1 MVRPENI
8 DSLEIQFHLKTHI
21 SNPSQSIYSNLPEFC
36 FLRICD
42 LPASPHLHSPKE
54 EVMGDA
60 PPPVGA
66 QHPNAENWVNVRE
79 VHGICKWVFL
89 ILCTCCVHCPQ
100 CAHCPLENQHLLR
113 EMEVPWLLVEPFRD
127 NFGKTKI
134 CCPVINFQQ
143 ASFSLDRC
151 WNDGMLFSM
160 TSQASQF
167 ARKLWNIPRPAIKC
181 KAPTFYKCWTL
192 SKTGHLKILS

>member
-113 EMEVPWLLVEPFRD
+113 EMEVPWLLVEPFREFWEKEYWLPSD
-127 NFGKTKI
+127 QLSTSKFLIGQMLKWRDVVLDDKSSFPI
-134 CCPVINFQQ
+134 C
-143 ASFSLDRC
+143 RE
-151 WNDGMLFSM
+151 
-160 TSQASQF
+160 
-167 ARKLWNIPRPAIKC
+167 LWNIPRPAIKC